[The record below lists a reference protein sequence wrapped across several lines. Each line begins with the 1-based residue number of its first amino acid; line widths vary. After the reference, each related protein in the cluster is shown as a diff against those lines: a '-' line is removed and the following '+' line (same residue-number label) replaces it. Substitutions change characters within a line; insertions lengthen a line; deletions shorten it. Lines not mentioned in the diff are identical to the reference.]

1 MCPHHKGADVL
12 CRFVVMNIG
21 DTVVLQNLEKAAYL
35 NGSSGKLSARK
46 GDRLVVLLDN
56 GVVSR

>member
-1 MCPHHKGADVL
+1 
-12 CRFVVMNIG
+12 MNIG